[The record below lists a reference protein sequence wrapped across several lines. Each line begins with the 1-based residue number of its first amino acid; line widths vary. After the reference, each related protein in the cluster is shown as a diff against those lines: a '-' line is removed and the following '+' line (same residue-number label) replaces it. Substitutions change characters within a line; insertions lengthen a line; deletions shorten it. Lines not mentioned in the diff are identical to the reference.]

1 MAHGDLG
8 REDHRSLGEQFRG
21 HFTPEADHLY
31 AVLLRQLADDLDAG
45 GITANLLQDR
55 LSAPRSDVVHLR
67 LLAGIFR
74 IVLRGDAPRL
84 VPFYPALGGTADPAE
99 AWPHVEPILRCHA
112 DELRASLDIAP
123 QTNEPGRA
131 ACLAVGLTEAVREHG
146 IRRIRL
152 LEPGASAGLNLN
164 VDRYRI
170 VGPGWAWGDPGS
182 PLVFDVDLS
191 NTSEHATIVE
201 RRGCDLHPVD
211 ATTPDG
217 ADYLTSFVWPFHL
230 ARHDRLAAALD
241 VLRRHPV
248 TIDRAGASEWLA
260 AQLAE
265 PRQDV
270 LTVVWQSITEQYW
283 PAAESIAVQH
293 IVAHARDRM
302 PLAHVSLE
310 GVPPPIGP
318 AGYDV
323 VAHGAELR
331 VDGRLI
337 GHSTHHGPPI
347 VLPG

>member
-1 MAHGDLG
+1 M
-8 REDHRSLGEQFRG
+8 
-21 HFTPEADHLY
+21 
-31 AVLLRQLADDLDAG
+31 LR
-45 GITANLLQDR
+45 DR

-74 IVLRGDAPRL
+74 IVLRGDAPQLR
-84 VPFYPALGGTADPAE
+84 PFYPVLGGAADPAE
-99 AWPHVEPILRCHA
+99 AWPHVETVLRRHA

-131 ACLAVGLTEAVREHG
+131 
-146 IRRIRL
+146 
-152 LEPGASAGLNLN
+152 
-164 VDRYRI
+164 
-170 VGPGWAWGDPGS
+170 
-182 PLVFDVDLS
+182 
-191 NTSEHATIVE
+191 
-201 RRGCDLHPVD
+201 
-211 ATTPDG
+211 
-217 ADYLTSFVWPFHL
+217 

-260 AQLAE
+260 TQLAT
-265 PRQDV
+265 PRPDV

-283 PAAESIAVQH
+283 PATESTSVRD